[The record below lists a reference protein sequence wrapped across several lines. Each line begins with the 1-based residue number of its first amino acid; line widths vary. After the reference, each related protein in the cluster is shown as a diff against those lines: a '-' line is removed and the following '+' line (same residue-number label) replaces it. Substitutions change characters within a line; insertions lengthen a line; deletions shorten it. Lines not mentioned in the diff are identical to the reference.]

1 VPRRTAKRKHIPQ
14 RTCVGCHQVRPKRS
28 MVRIV
33 RGVQGV
39 VIDPTGKLAGRG
51 AYLHDLRFCWENGL
65 KGALEGALKTTLTPE
80 ERERLANYAGSLPVT
95 EPIMNE

>member
-1 VPRRTAKRKHIPQ
+1 
-14 RTCVGCHQVRPKRS
+14 

-33 RGVQGV
+33 RSQQGV

-51 AYLHDLRFCWENGL
+51 AYLHDLRSCWDSGL
-65 KGALEGALKTTLTPE
+65 KGALESALRTSLTPE
-80 ERERLANYAGSLPVT
+80 ERERFLNYAGSLPET